1 MWPIKDILNLI
12 PSIKIKYEYIISI
25 NQNEDIDD
33 SDSQINILKNTT
45 KQNIIQ
51 NVTKIPRLNIKSR
64 ISKPLETCNSVIN
77 SVYKTCGKIT
87 EDECKFLW

>member
-51 NVTKIPRLNIKSR
+51 NVTKIPRLNIKS
-64 ISKPLETCNSVIN
+64 IITKPTETCNSVID
-77 SVYKTCGKIT
+77 SVNEFCSKIT